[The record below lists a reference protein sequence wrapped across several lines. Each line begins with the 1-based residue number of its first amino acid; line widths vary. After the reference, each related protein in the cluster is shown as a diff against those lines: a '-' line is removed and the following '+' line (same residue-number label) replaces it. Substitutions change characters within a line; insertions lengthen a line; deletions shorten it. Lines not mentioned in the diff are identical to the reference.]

1 MIKKNELAESMYNAL
16 ILYKKEFKKFQDDR
30 MRKIKKNYNKK
41 NAIITINNLMAEFFI
56 DDTLLSI

>member
-30 MRKIKKNYNKK
+30 MRKIKKNYNKQPK
-41 NAIITINNLMAEFFI
+41 RANFLRKDFFDTIIL
-56 DDTLLSI
+56 